1 MAVVLDDLYFVALE
15 LLTLS
20 DNEFLKV
27 WPLQME
33 ISYIIHVE
41 FTYI

>member
-20 DNEFLKV
+20 DNVFLKV
-27 WPLQME
+27 WPCQME
-33 ISYIIHVE
+33 ISYIIHLE